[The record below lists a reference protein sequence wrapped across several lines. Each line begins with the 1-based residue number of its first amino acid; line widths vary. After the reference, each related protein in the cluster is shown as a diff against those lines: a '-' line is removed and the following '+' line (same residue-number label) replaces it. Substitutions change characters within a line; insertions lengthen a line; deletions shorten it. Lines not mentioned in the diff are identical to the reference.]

1 MRTVSQS
8 RSRSRVRKDGGRD
21 GPALLDD
28 VLNMA
33 GSLASSRKEYAA
45 AQLESLAESVRQFTD
60 VMPDIPTMRA
70 YAETAAESLDELASY
85 VTESDLSEIV
95 ADARDFTRRHPL
107 ATLGGSIAA
116 GLVISQLVQART
128 KTMRSASA
136 RKTSRPASKRARRS
150 SAPEA
155 MTEEDE

>member
-1 MRTVSQS
+1 MATVSQG
-8 RSRSRVRKDGGRD
+8 RSRSRARSDSGRD

-33 GSLASSRKEYAA
+33 GSLAASRKEYAA

-60 VMPDIPTMRA
+60 VMPEIPTMRA
-70 YAETAAESLDELASY
+70 YAESAAESLDELASY
-85 VTESDLSEIV
+85 VTDSDLSEMF

-128 KTMRSASA
+128 ASMRSASSGKTP
-136 RKTSRPASKRARRS
+136 RSTSRRDRRS
-150 SAPEA
+150 PAPTA
-155 MTEEDE
+155 MDGQVE